1 MLMTSDQ
8 LIYLNVQSGSSFL
21 NDGSSFLI
29 LSEFLNTSKSKEKLH
44 LKSFTNG
51 IGKLSK
57 KKKKLQK

>member
-1 MLMTSDQ
+1 MTSNQ

-44 LKSFTNG
+44 LKSFTSG